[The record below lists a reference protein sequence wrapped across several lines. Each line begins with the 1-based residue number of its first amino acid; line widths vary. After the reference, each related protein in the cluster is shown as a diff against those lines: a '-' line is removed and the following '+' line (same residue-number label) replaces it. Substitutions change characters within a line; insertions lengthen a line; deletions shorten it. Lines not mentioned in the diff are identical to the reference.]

1 MPTYFDLPFISSRIS
16 ISDPTMSVIGIRA
29 IGSVANSIQSF
40 NFLFNSI
47 VTNLKSRVSIIYS
60 TRASNSGIEF
70 RNSVIDF
77 ETRFR
82 NWKLEN
88 SGILEAK
95 IGHFWLNFGHI
106 LLHKCDFWTNFDW
119 NHFRLLKDFY
129 FFLFYQY
136 WKVFQYFR
144 FLLQIKL
151 LV

>member
-1 MPTYFDLPFISSRIS
+1 MIKCSVGRLLKKMLLFFQNHNSKNSAQPYSMFIVWKVTSHDRILS
-16 ISDPTMSVIGIRA
+16 
-29 IGSVANSIQSF
+29 
-40 NFLFNSI
+40 
-47 VTNLKSRVSIIYS
+47 
-60 TRASNSGIEF
+60 RASNSGIEF